1 MAPPNPEQL
10 RLEAYRRREGNWK
23 NWGPYLS
30 EREWGTVREDY
41 SEDGE
46 AWRFVTHD
54 QARSRAYRW
63 NEDGLAGVCDRNQY
77 LCFCLALWN
86 GRDEMLKER
95 LFGLTGVEG
104 NHGEDV
110 KELYY
115 YLDSTPTHSYMKML
129 YKYPQGRYPYKGLVD
144 QSYRQGV
151 EKGEYEII
159 DTGLFDHDRYFDV
172 FVEYAKYGQ
181 DDLFCKITAINRGD
195 EAAPL
200 HILPQL
206 WFRNT
211 WSWGYPAGPMG
222 TVPGRPKLYQ
232 LAGSQGVQIDHPAA
246 GRYFIYF
253 SSASEVLFTENETNH
268 ERIDGQ
274 PNATPYVK
282 DAFHRYVVKSEKG
295 AINPG
300 RVGTKCA
307 GWFRTTVDS
316 GREAVVWARICR
328 QPQDDPFGKGETI
341 FERRKSEADQF
352 YASVQN
358 PSLNEEELMIQRQ
371 AFAGLLWNKQLY
383 YYDVEQWLH
392 GDPAYPPPPRER
404 FAGRNADWSHLTNF
418 DIISMPDKWEYP
430 WYATWDLGFHCL
442 PMVLIDSEFAKRQ
455 LTLMTREWYM
465 HPNGQLQA
473 YEWEFGDANPPVHAW
488 ATWRVYKIDAK
499 LRGEPDRPFLEGLFH
514 KLMLNFTW
522 WVNRKDRAGRN
533 VFQGGFLGLDN
544 ISVFDRSKPL
554 PTGGYIDQCDGTS
567 WMAFY
572 CIGMWRIAIEL
583 ARENKVYEDTA
594 TKFFEH
600 FLRIANA
607 ITDCGG
613 VGHSLWD
620 EEDGFFYDALNLPNG
635 EVIPLKVRSLVGLLP
650 LLAVETIEPRHLH
663 SCNTFE
669 RRMQW
674 FLQNRPHLAGNLVA
688 STAPGLGDR
697 HIMAILTKE
706 RLIRVLSYMLD
717 ENEFLSP
724 HGIRSLSK
732 VHEERPYI
740 LQLDGQKQTVPYWP
754 AESRS
759 YLFGGNSNWRGPVW
773 FPLNFLIIE
782 ALQKYHH
789 YYGPEFKVE
798 FPTGSGVLLN
808 LNEVAGEISR
818 RLTSIFQRDEA
829 GRRPVYGD
837 IEKFQNDPH
846 FKDLILFYEY
856 FHGDTGVGLGASHQT
871 GWTALVAK
879 LIQQSGGDARLSSY
893 LTLMGMDATCDVPRA
908 SL

>member
-1 MAPPNPEQL
+1 VVTALTPEHL

-30 EREWGTVREDY
+30 ERGWGTVREDY
-41 SEDGE
+41 SKDGD
-46 AWRFVTHD
+46 AWRFFTHD

-63 NEDGLAGVCDRNQY
+63 NEDGLAGISDRNQY
-77 LCFCLALWN
+77 LCFSLALWN
-86 GRDEMLKER
+86 EKDSILKER
-95 LFGLTGVEG
+95 LFGLTGWEG

-129 YKYPQGRYPYKGLVD
+129 YKYPQGAYPYEALVKE
-144 QSYRQGV
+144 SYRQGV
-151 EKGEYEII
+151 EKGEYELI
-159 DTGLFDHDRYFDV
+159 DTGLFNENRYFDV
-172 FVEYAKYGQ
+172 VVEYAKYGE
-181 DDLFCKITAINRGD
+181 DDLFCRVTAINRGP

-211 WSWGYPAGPMG
+211 WSWGYEAGPMG
-222 TVPGRPKLYQ
+222 DVPGKPNLHRLDG
-232 LAGSQGVQIDHPAA
+232 LAAVQIDHPAA
-246 GRYFIYF
+246 GRYFLYF
-253 SSASEVLFTENETNH
+253 FGFPKLLFTENETNR
-268 ERIDGQ
+268 ERLHNL
-274 PNATPYVK
+274 PNLTPYVK
-282 DAFHRYVVKSEKG
+282 DAFHRSIVNKEAG
-295 AINPG
+295 AVNPTLS
-300 RVGTKCA
+300 GTKCA
-307 GWFRTTVDS
+307 GWLHKSVQP
-316 GREAVVWARICR
+316 GQEWVVWTRICR
-328 QPQDDPFGKGETI
+328 QQEHDPFAKAEATI
-341 FERRKSEADQF
+341 ERRKQEADQF
-352 YASVQN
+352 YAAVQN
-358 PSLNEEELMIQRQ
+358 SSLKEEERMIQRQ

-404 FAGRNADWSHLTNF
+404 LTGRNMEWEHLTNF

-442 PMVLIDSEFAKRQ
+442 PMVLIDAEFAKRQ

-473 YEWEFGDANPPVHAW
+473 YEWSFCDANPPVHAW

-499 LRGEPDRPFLEGLFH
+499 LRGQADRPFLEGLFH

-554 PTGGYIDQCDGTS
+554 PTGGYIDQCDGTA

-600 FLRIANA
+600 FLRIAKA
-607 ITDCGG
+607 MTDAGG

-620 EEDGFFYDALNLPNG
+620 EKDGFFYDALNLPNG

-663 SCNTFE
+663 SCGAFE
-669 RRMQW
+669 RRMHW
-674 FLQNRPHLAGNLVA
+674 FLENRPHYAGNLVA

-697 HIMAILTKE
+697 HMMAILTKE
-706 RLIRVLSYMLD
+706 RLLSVLRYMLD
-717 ENEFLSP
+717 ESEFLSP
-724 HGIRSLSK
+724 YGIRSLSK
-732 VHEERPYI
+732 FHDEHPFI
-740 LQLDGQKQTVPYWP
+740 LKIDGQEQRVPYWP

-759 YLFGGNSNWRGPVW
+759 FLFGGNSNWRGPIW
-773 FPLNFLIIE
+773 FPLNILIIE
-782 ALQKYHH
+782 SLQKYHH

-798 FPTGSGVLLN
+798 FPTGSGVMLD
-808 LNEVAGEISR
+808 LNEVARELSR
-818 RLTSIFQRDEA
+818 RLISIFQLDGE
-829 GRRPVYGD
+829 GRRPVYGSV
-837 IEKFQNDPH
+837 EKFHKDPNFRDH
-846 FKDLILFYEY
+846 ILFYEY
-856 FHGDTGVGLGASHQT
+856 FNGETGQGLGASHQT

-893 LTLMGMDATCDVPRA
+893 LTLVGLDSECKIG
-908 SL
+908 